1 MNDWSFSP
9 THFTFYGRRI
19 KWQKPSAISV
29 LAKTWPN
36 FAKLTFSPRY
46 SFGPIGRWSEKI
58 AEILGTLLC
67 TVQCTLQKLQS
78 FSLTIFQHKFR
89 EKAILIPLIFYIYI
103 TKWYQ
108 KMYQMSQT
116 SWIIWLIY
124 LAQKMSWADHF
135 RFMSWAE
142 PSWREV
148 SISWAEL
155 SWAGGRSQI
164 RELSWAE
171 LAQLAQLEPKIE
183 LSHSSFHL

>member
-1 MNDWSFSP
+1 
-9 THFTFYGRRI
+9 
-19 KWQKPSAISV
+19 
-29 LAKTWPN
+29 
-36 FAKLTFSPRY
+36 
-46 SFGPIGRWSEKI
+46 
-58 AEILGTLLC
+58 
-67 TVQCTLQKLQS
+67 
-78 FSLTIFQHKFR
+78 
-89 EKAILIPLIFYIYI
+89 
-103 TKWYQ
+103 
-108 KMYQMSQT
+108 MSQT

-155 SWAGGRSQI
+155 SRAGGRSQI

-183 LSHSSFHL
+183 LSHSSFHLYLVPHRYCSLLTSISIHSMLIEIESSQFRRSQNHCHRNHCGSDHHVDSETRRRMTTWTIQVQLNDQAANEFNGKSNRLASECNNVFPISWSDSLQKKRKKIVIFNLT